1 MTTSMKS
8 KEETAMELIAAHY
21 KLDSEMKDAKLF
33 LTNQDRIIRILELTD
48 GVPSCSRPSPFNFD
62 AALSEGVPYPS
73 SVILVN
79 QKDWDKII
87 NGKMKLPIRW
97 NMKNARNVSKEEV
110 ASLMD

>member
-1 MTTSMKS
+1 MTTIIKS
-8 KEETAMELIAAHY
+8 KEDTAMELIAAHY

-48 GVPSCSRPSPFNFD
+48 GVPSCSKPSPFNFD

-79 QKDWDKII
+79 QKDWDRIMD
-87 NGKMKLPIRW
+87 GHLRLPVRW
-97 NMKNARNVSKEEV
+97 NIKKSRNVSKEEV

>member
-1 MTTSMKS
+1 
-8 KEETAMELIAAHY
+8 MELIAAHY

-33 LTNQDRIIRILELTD
+33 LTNQDRIIRILELTESA
-48 GVPSCSRPSPFNFD
+48 PSCSKPSPFNFD

-79 QKDWDKII
+79 QKDWNKII
-87 NGKMKLPIRW
+87 DGKMKLPIRW

-110 ASLMD
+110 ASFMD